1 MIRGAAEASLDDAL
15 AKARSIEA
23 RTGELMAALRL
34 AQLDGESP
42 ERRAAVQAVYDT
54 FTEGFETPVLR
65 DARALM
71 SGTATSI
78 S

>member
-42 ERRAAVQAVYDT
+42 ERHAAVQAAYDT

>member
-1 MIRGAAEASLDDAL
+1 
-15 AKARSIEA
+15 
-23 RTGELMAALRL
+23 MAALRL

>member
-1 MIRGAAEASLDDAL
+1 
-15 AKARSIEA
+15 
-23 RTGELMAALRL
+23 MAALRL

-42 ERRAAVQAVYDT
+42 ERHAAVEAAYDT